1 MVVMSNIKATF
12 PCNLQS
18 VWQVVTS
25 LTDYSWRSDV
35 EKIEVISDT
44 QFVEITKSGY
54 KTTYPLLSSSKLCH
68 ILTDCPQL
76 REQTLPMGKL
86 ITYKGRGYTWLPIG
100 KEGVISLPPDLMREL
115 SLQVHSKLLAIRSSN
130 IAFTMGAKGPLW
142 EKVHAFNGDIT
153 QY

>member
-12 PCNLQS
+12 SCNLQS

-54 KTTYPLLSSSKLCH
+54 KTTF
-68 ILTDCPQL
+68 TV
-76 REQTLPMGKL
+76 TLK
-86 ITYKGRGYTWLPIG
+86 T
-100 KEGVISLPPDLMREL
+100 S
-115 SLQVHSKLLAIRSSN
+115 
-130 IAFTMGAKGPLW
+130 F
-142 EKVHAFNGDIT
+142 
-153 QY
+153 